1 MILWSH
7 PLTSSAE
14 SLVSLKRTEAEWDL
28 RLLTDPPGYSF
39 SGEVGWK
46 RCPSENNTKT
56 PGLNAEVG
64 FERFKLKVVLCVV
77 MCCERGRDE
86 REDCNTYFT
95 SYFK

>member
-1 MILWSH
+1 VGRWGGN
-7 PLTSSAE
+7 A
-14 SLVSLKRTEAEWDL
+14 A
-28 RLLTDPPGYSF
+28 LL
-39 SGEVGWK
+39 
-46 RCPSENNTKT
+46 ENNAKT